1 MSSPA
6 AVPAGTAN
14 EITFWEPNRFLVDF
28 VADGEG
34 AVATQR
40 VEQVTGTTYM
50 LPSDAER
57 RGAVFGG
64 WWTAADGGARVTA
77 STQVTLTRPHA
88 FYAHWTFNRYSVHFD
103 ANGGEGEMAPQ
114 GMTVATSSP
123 LAECGFSRMGYA
135 FVGWATEPDGEA
147 VYADAA
153 EVVDL
158 AYAQNAAVTLYAVWE
173 AREWTLAEV
182 LCDGVHA
189 VGVTVDPET
198 DWTIDFTTGHAA
210 PSVRSGAI
218 EAAEEEG
225 GRTLTTLTATVV
237 GAGRGSFWWKV
248 SCEEADEEYD
258 EWYDYAVFTI
268 DGVEV
273 AKIAG
278 ETEWSQVEFEVT
290 GAGAHTLAWTFTR
303 DDYDEDGAAFENAAW
318 VDGLSWTPKA
328 VTVTFA
334 AGGAAEGEAPEAV
347 TRYEGYALTLPGA
360 GTLANAPAVFA
371 GWRDGDTVYAAGAT
385 YVFPSADVTLT
396 AVWELKTWTLG
407 EAVGADAASAALAWT
422 TGGAADWTVD
432 AANGWTDGVSAKSG
446 AVASGE
452 QSWIETTVKGAGT
465 LVFRWNVMGGIY
477 RNSPFAYA
485 KVEVDGEAAA
495 QEYATDGWKEQT
507 VEIEGAGA
515 HTVRWTYL
523 RTSARAVD
531 GDCAWLDAVAWTPS
545 APEGVVVDA
554 GGGKTVTVPAE
565 WIAESGTTRA
575 AMDTAA
581 NRRKVWECYV
591 LGLDPEDATKNF
603 KITALPMNADGTP
616 DFANMAY
623 EPSKDKW
630 NVPGARAVVKGKARI
645 DDATEPWRTAT
656 DENKAD
662 MRFFRVE
669 VELP

>member
-1 MSSPA
+1 M
-6 AVPAGTAN
+6 
-14 EITFWEPNRFLVDF
+14 
-28 VADGEG
+28 
-34 AVATQR
+34 
-40 VEQVTGTTYM
+40 
-50 LPSDAER
+50 
-57 RGAVFGG
+57 
-64 WWTAADGGARVTA
+64 
-77 STQVTLTRPHA
+77 
-88 FYAHWTFNRYSVHFD
+88 
-103 ANGGEGEMAPQ
+103 
-114 GMTVATSSP
+114 
-123 LAECGFSRMGYA
+123 
-135 FVGWATEPDGEA
+135 
-147 VYADAA
+147 
-153 EVVDL
+153 
-158 AYAQNAAVTLYAVWE
+158 
-173 AREWTLAEV
+173 
-182 LCDGVHA
+182 
-189 VGVTVDPET
+189 
-198 DWTIDFTTGHAA
+198 
-210 PSVRSGAI
+210 
-218 EAAEEEG
+218 
-225 GRTLTTLTATVV
+225 
-237 GAGRGSFWWKV
+237 
-248 SCEEADEEYD
+248 
-258 EWYDYAVFTI
+258 
-268 DGVEV
+268 
-273 AKIAG
+273 
-278 ETEWSQVEFEVT
+278 
-290 GAGAHTLAWTFTR
+290 
-303 DDYDEDGAAFENAAW
+303 
-318 VDGLSWTPKA
+318 
-328 VTVTFA
+328 
-334 AGGAAEGEAPEAV
+334 
-347 TRYEGYALTLPGA
+347 
-360 GTLANAPAVFA
+360 
-371 GWRDGDTVYAAGAT
+371 
-385 YVFPSADVTLT
+385 FPSADVTLT

-407 EAVGADAASAALAWT
+407 EAVGADATSAALAWT